1 MPACRVPCREF
12 RKSIVLDTCIGT
24 GCKPYVR
31 FQGEA
36 NVNQQTKSAETVEND
51 PKPTSRRQAGFLVV
65 FDRLVCAHWGG
76 RPGVGVGTCQGFTN
90 R

>member
-12 RKSIVLDTCIGT
+12 RKSIVLDTCSGT

-51 PKPTSRRQAGFLVV
+51 PKPTSRRQAGFLDVSIGW
-65 FDRLVCAHWGG
+65 FAPTRGG